1 MRLLWPMRGG
11 YYGRLITNQHR
22 DNSMCKR
29 IIKIVYLDKF
39 FIKSLKYIYDMI
51 AVVDIKRAA

>member
-1 MRLLWPMRGG
+1 
-11 YYGRLITNQHR
+11 
-22 DNSMCKR
+22 MCKR